1 MSSNPPSPRSVD
13 NKTFPWPTSPSLHSR
28 SIVDVA
34 LDALACS
41 GELSFYSF
49 CTLSSPS
56 SPHPLV
62 SPTLPMK
69 LQRADIGRR
78 THTLALTLPIHFAHI
93 PTYHP
98 KNHTIRPSGT
108 RFGLR

>member
-13 NKTFPWPTSPSLHSR
+13 NKTFPWPTSLSLHSQ
-28 SIVDVA
+28 SIVNVA

-49 CTLSSPS
+49 RTLSSPS
-56 SPHPLV
+56 SPHPLI

-69 LQRADIGRR
+69 LQHTNIGRC
-78 THTLALTLPIHFAHI
+78 THTLTLTLPIHFAHI

-98 KNHTIRPSGT
+98 KNRTIQPSGT
-108 RFGLR
+108 RFSLR